1 MSEDSK
7 FILNILRQ
15 HLEQELIWF
24 DDNNFNSKEKRY
36 DIETYQHRLDIQNEI
51 NVIRRFITQ
60 RSKSLEQLAQLQI
73 LDELINEYDFRIKE

>member
-7 FILNILRQ
+7 FILNILEQ
-15 HLEQELIWF
+15 HLEQELVWF

-36 DIETYQHRLDIQNEI
+36 DIETYQYRLNIQNEI
-51 NVIRRFITQ
+51 NIIVRFIKQ

-73 LDELINEYDFRIKE
+73 LDELVDEYDFRIKE

>member
-7 FILNILRQ
+7 FILNILEQ
-15 HLEQELIWF
+15 HLEQELVWF

-36 DIETYQHRLDIQNEI
+36 DIETYQYRLNIQNEI
-51 NVIRRFITQ
+51 NIIVRFIKQ

-73 LDELINEYDFRIKE
+73 LDELVDEYDFGIKE

>member
-36 DIETYQHRLDIQNEI
+36 DIETYQHRSDIQNEI